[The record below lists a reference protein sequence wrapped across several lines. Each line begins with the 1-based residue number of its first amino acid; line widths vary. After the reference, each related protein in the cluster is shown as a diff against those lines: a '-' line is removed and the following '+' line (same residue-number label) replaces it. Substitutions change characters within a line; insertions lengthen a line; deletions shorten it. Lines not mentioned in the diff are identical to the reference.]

1 MCLSSL
7 VGFKTYI
14 HMVQGEYKSFSG
26 FKYATLV
33 PAEEHTFQLQGYMTI
48 AFDGL

>member
-7 VGFKTYI
+7 VGFKTMHI
-14 HMVQGEYKSFSG
+14 VQEEYKWFSG

-33 PAEEHTFQLQGYMTI
+33 PAEEHTFQLQGCMTI